1 MIGRAY
7 EGGRFGNE
15 TALLNSLAGAVQMI
29 FPFFHGNGDIPVFSY
44 FFFFFF
50 TRNFLNPFPSLPI
63 YLFIYLFLI
72 VVWDF
77 FFFLR
82 ETGQLILLR
91 KRQIHL
97 LHFKTIE

>member
-63 YLFIYLFLI
+63 YLFIFNSSLG
-72 VVWDF
+72 F
-77 FFFLR
+77 FFFKR

-91 KRQIHL
+91 KRQIYL